1 MDYRA
6 ILAGITTTFVIFAY
20 FSLPTLRQLYGE
32 VALLGVYGGMAIL
45 SGIIVYII
53 VERVTNI
60 TKVYL
65 QNNTNEEDETDN
77 EQEEIK
83 EDKSESM
90 VEKEMDSLK
99 NN

>member
-6 ILAGITTTFVIFAY
+6 ILAGITTSFVIFAY
-20 FSLPTLRQLYGE
+20 FSLPTLRELYGE

-65 QNNTNEEDETDN
+65 QNNTD
-77 EQEEIK
+77 K
-83 EDKSESM
+83 EDKDNEEEKKEDENESI